1 VRTGKAKIA
10 SHAIPRAYHA
20 PLSQLVKVSRAVGV
34 VSELRCCLQR
44 ESQLNHCFAA
54 VPRAACVNR
63 HLLQAFFH
71 GCSSTERR
79 GKPM

>member
-10 SHAIPRAYHA
+10 IPRDAVAYHA
-20 PLSQLVKVSRAVGV
+20 ALSQLVKVSRSLGV
-34 VSELRCCLQR
+34 VGELRCCLQR
-44 ESQLNHCFAA
+44 ESQLNRCFAA

-71 GCSSTERR
+71 GCNSTERR